1 MAVFNYL
8 GVCLPILCCLFL
20 TEFTIA
26 VRRFNVID
34 TKYIEDACPYN
45 DTLELFLS
53 PTGAQSAVRIKNMMT
68 KGNSNCTVIIYSSL
82 TGVILNLDAGP
93 YKPGHTY
100 EGCQDYV
107 ELFIIDK
114 LYYFCSLIQI
124 NAKTVHLNHVCL
136 KARLCS
142 DMKKSIV
149 NILREVAQSFQLLIE
164 KIGNCTGQEFTNN
177 TLSSKHL
184 GRCSSNEFMCTTGEC
199 IWKEFQCD
207 GILNCPDGSDEFG
220 TRSKMCINMSSFT
233 LKPIDFD
240 WNFVFP
246 TTKSIV
252 EYRKSFNVTIT
263 AAVACAFLIFFFGVV
278 RFVCHYHCTKRR
290 TRRRRRRHHHHA
302 TLTTFSVIRQR
313 PDYRPRNE
321 CPPPPSYVSLINQ
334 NNMNNANMNPPAYS
348 TVVGAREDD
357 STSEENKV
365 LKDNPVP
372 GPPPPYVP

>member
-1 MAVFNYL
+1 MAAFNCF
-8 GVCLPILCCLFL
+8 GVCLSILSCLFL
-20 TEFTIA
+20 TEFTFA

-34 TKYIEDACPYN
+34 TKFIEDACPYN

-53 PTGAQSAVRIKNMMT
+53 PTGTQSALRIKNMLT
-68 KGNSNCTVIIYSSL
+68 KGNSNCTVIIYSPL

-107 ELFIIDK
+107 
-114 LYYFCSLIQI
+114 
-124 NAKTVHLNHVCL
+124 
-136 KARLCS
+136 
-142 DMKKSIV
+142 
-149 NILREVAQSFQLLIE
+149 QLDS
-164 KIGNCTGQEFTNN
+164 KNCTST
-177 TLSSKHL
+177 SKSL
-184 GRCSSNEFMCTTGEC
+184 VSDGKVVFRYEKKYSDYLERSCMIISTAYRKGKCSSNEFMCTTGEC

-207 GILNCPDGSDEFG
+207 GIVNCPDGSDEFG
-220 TRSKMCINMSSFT
+220 PRSMMCINISSFT

-246 TTKSIV
+246 TTKSVV

-278 RFVCHYHCTKRR
+278 RFVCHYHCAKRH
-290 TRRRRRRHHHHA
+290 TRRRHHHHHHA

-313 PDYRPRNE
+313 PDYRQRNE
-321 CPPPPSYVSLINQ
+321 CPPPPSYVSLVNQ
-334 NNMNNANMNPPAYS
+334 NNLNNLANMNPPAYS

-357 STSEENKV
+357 STSEESKG
-365 LKDNPVP
+365 LKDNAVP

>member
-107 ELFIIDK
+107 E
-114 LYYFCSLIQI
+114 
-124 NAKTVHLNHVCL
+124 
-136 KARLCS
+136 
-142 DMKKSIV
+142 
-149 NILREVAQSFQLLIE
+149 
-164 KIGNCTGQEFTNN
+164 IGNCTGQEFTNN